1 MKIVIAPDKF
11 KGTLTAAEAA
21 RALADGLTA
30 ALPDQHPDLVLR
42 PMADGGEGT
51 LEALAG
57 SCNRL
62 PVAEAHD
69 ALGRPIRC
77 RYGITTEADAPA
89 ALLEAAAT
97 IGLQHLA
104 PGERNPLRTSSYG
117 FGEAL
122 RTALEAG
129 CRRCTV
135 TIGGSATSD
144 CGAGLLAALGCL
156 FRTPEGTP
164 LPRPTGADLI
174 RIAAIDPAPLRHR
187 LDGCR
192 IRALSDVDNPLLGP
206 HGAAA
211 VFAPQKGADAEAV
224 RQLEAGAAHFAAL
237 TERTLGRNCAEVPGS
252 GAAGGIGWALLTY
265 CDAELTAGADY
276 VARHIGLEEALA
288 DASLVITGEGC
299 FDRQSL
305 HGKVVARVAAL
316 AARHAIPTFVLC
328 GTRRDTI
335 APEALSAAGISG
347 VVALTDRVS
356 PAEAVARPALHLAA
370 AAADLLRRLIIR

>member
-57 SCNRL
+57 SCSRL

-144 CGAGLLAALGCL
+144 CGAGLLAALGCR
-156 FRTPEGTP
+156 FRSPEGTP
-164 LPRPTGADLI
+164 LLRPTGADLI

-192 IRALSDVDNPLLGP
+192 IRVLSDVDNPLLGP

-224 RQLEAGAAHFAAL
+224 RRLEAGAAHFAAL

-288 DASLVITGEGC
+288 DALLVITGEGC

-316 AARHAIPTFVLC
+316 AARHAIPVFVLC